1 MKKEGIKMLVNI
13 TTERNAIDHYLQ
25 NHNVDDFV
33 YDGLVGFIAFDLFL
47 TDNES
52 VMLEF
57 VCAYLD
63 QINGIDTQ
71 YPKLPQI
78 V

>member
-1 MKKEGIKMLVNI
+1 MFII
-13 TTERNAIDHYLQ
+13 TTLKNQRAAIEHYLES
-25 NHNVDDFV
+25 HNVDDFV
-33 YDGLVGFIAFDLFL
+33 YDGLVGFEAFDLFL
-47 TDNES
+47 TLNEEFE
-52 VMLEF
+52 LEF

-71 YPKLPQI
+71 YPKLPQN

>member
-1 MKKEGIKMLVNI
+1 MLVNI

-33 YDGLVGFIAFDLFL
+33 YDGLVGFVTFDLFL

-52 VMLEF
+52 VMLEI

-63 QINGIDTQ
+63 QINGINTP
-71 YPKLPQI
+71 YPKINFVLNEKK
-78 V
+78 